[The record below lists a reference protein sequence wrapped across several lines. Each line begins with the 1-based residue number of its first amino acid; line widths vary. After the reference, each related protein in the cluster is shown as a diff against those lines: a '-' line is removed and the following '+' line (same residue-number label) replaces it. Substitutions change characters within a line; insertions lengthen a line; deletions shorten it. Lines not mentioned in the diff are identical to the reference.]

1 LRAVSKKAATGA
13 FLLCISLGLYVTSLT
28 MAVAQVN
35 RTVSLF
41 GVGQTESTP
50 YSLLKTIRDLYTD
63 GQYGL
68 ALIITAFTLIFPI
81 GKYLAL
87 GYVYFGG
94 SARWRGRMLLWV
106 KNLGQ
111 WSMGD
116 VFVVALM
123 VVIIR
128 INSSIAEISVQ
139 PLPGLWVFAF
149 SVLLSMICSSIL
161 GFDQG
166 READ

>member
-1 LRAVSKKAATGA
+1 MRPVSKKAATGG
-13 FLLCISLGLYVTSLT
+13 FLLCLSLGLYLTSLT
-28 MAVAQVN
+28 MAVAQVD
-35 RTVSLF
+35 RTVSMF

-63 GQYGL
+63 GEYGL
-68 ALIITAFTLIFPI
+68 AVIITAFTLIFPI

-87 GYVYFGG
+87 GYVYFGSSG
-94 SARWRGRMLLWV
+94 RWRHRLLLWV

-128 INSSIAEISVQ
+128 INGSLAQISMQ
-139 PLPGLWVFAF
+139 PLPGLWVFAS
-149 SVLLSMICSSIL
+149 SVLLSMICSSLL
-161 GFDQG
+161 GFDRSRG
-166 READ
+166 TG